1 MREVKRYEALDGKL
15 FFSETDCLDYEKGHP
30 FLDSKEMEFY
40 SLNGKRIKT
49 PNESVFLDSNYLA
62 IYSERALSY
71 YQQYCERMNL
81 RIPAWPDHELNIPFP
96 WHYCFNNGGWVCI
109 EEEIIKYSSMLSS
122 NFSTEYEEN
131 EEDYHNL
138 VDCG

>member
-15 FFSETDCLDYEKGHP
+15 FLSETDCLDYEKGHP

-49 PNESVFLDSNYLA
+49 PNERVFLDSNYLA

-109 EEEIIKYSSMLSS
+109 EEVISKYNTMLDS
-122 NFSTEYEEN
+122 NFNKEYEEN

>member
-15 FFSETDCLDYEKGHP
+15 FLSETDCLDYEKDHP
-30 FLDSKEMEFY
+30 FLDHKEMEFY

-81 RIPAWPDHELNIPFP
+81 RIPAWPDHKLQIPFP

-109 EEEIIKYSSMLSS
+109 EEEISKYNTMLNS
-122 NFSTEYEEN
+122 NFNKEYEEN
-131 EEDYHNL
+131 EENYHNL

>member
-15 FFSETDCLDYEKGHP
+15 FLSGTDCLDYEKDHP

-81 RIPAWPDHELNIPFP
+81 RIPAWPDHELNISFP

-109 EEEIIKYSSMLSS
+109 EEEISKYNTMLDS
-122 NFSTEYEEN
+122 NFNKEYEEN